1 MQVMFQAPWILVRAD
16 AHLTKAWPC
25 SALSLDIPGQEE
37 PSELNGDHGPAAM
50 SDHNACGDG

>member
-1 MQVMFQAPWILVRAD
+1 MFQAPWILVRAD

-25 SALSLDIPGQEE
+25 SAFSLDIPGQEE
-37 PSELNGDHGPAAM
+37 PPELNGDHGPAAM